1 MRRLLALSLIAP
13 ALSACGGGDPG
24 APQDSGIRGR
34 ALLGPTCPV
43 VTQDMPCPPEP
54 YEGEIW
60 VLAAGS
66 DELVATVRSGEDGRF
81 EVRLAPGDYVLEGD
95 ATAESFPYAKP
106 VTVTVRAGAFARATL
121 TFDTGIRG
129 LAPTEP
135 RG

>member
-1 MRRLLALSLIAP
+1 MRRLLALGLIALG
-13 ALSACGGGDPG
+13 LSACGDSGSAA
-24 APQDSGIRGR
+24 APDSGIRGR

-43 VTQDMPCPPEP
+43 ITEDMPCPPEP

-66 DELVATVRSGEDGRF
+66 DELVATVHSGSDGRF

-106 VTVTVRAGAFARATL
+106 VTVTVRPGAFTRATL
-121 TFDTGIRG
+121 AFDTGIRG
-129 LAPTEP
+129 
-135 RG
+135 